1 MTDKLADYYHEILLT
16 IGENPQREGLVK
28 TPKRAAKAIQYLTN
42 GYQQSL
48 EEIVN
53 GALFEAKT
61 DEMVIIRDI
70 EFYSLCEHHLL
81 PFTGKCQIGYLP
93 DKKILGVSKFARIVD
108 MFSRRLQV
116 QENMTQQI
124 AEAILE
130 ATQAKGV
137 GVSVAARHMCMMMR
151 GVEKQSSSM
160 ITSVMLGKFR
170 SNLSTRQE
178 FMQYIT

>member
-1 MTDKLADYYHEILLT
+1 
-16 IGENPQREGLVK
+16 
-28 TPKRAAKAIQYLTN
+28 
-42 GYQQSL
+42 
-48 EEIVN
+48 
-53 GALFEAKT
+53 
-61 DEMVIIRDI
+61 
-70 EFYSLCEHHLL
+70 
-81 PFTGKCQIGYLP
+81 
-93 DKKILGVSKFARIVD
+93 
-108 MFSRRLQV
+108 MFSRRLQI